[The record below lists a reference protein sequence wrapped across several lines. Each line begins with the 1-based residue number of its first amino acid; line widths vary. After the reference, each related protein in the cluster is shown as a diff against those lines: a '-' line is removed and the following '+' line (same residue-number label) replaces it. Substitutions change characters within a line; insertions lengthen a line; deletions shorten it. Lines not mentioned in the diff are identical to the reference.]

1 MLPDGRYSAWFKTA
15 FADGVGIIEIANQR
29 LSGRDTV
36 IEYFGSYVQDGD
48 RFTAKISTRRHAP
61 GPPALLGI
69 DEIDIEF
76 EGTSKS
82 TTAAGSGRIVQL
94 PHIPLEVVLVRITA

>member
-1 MLPDGRYSAWFKTA
+1 MLADGRYSAWFKTA
-15 FADGVGIIEIANQR
+15 FADGVGIVELANEK

-36 IEYFGSYVQDGD
+36 IEYSGSYVQDGD

-82 TTAAGSGRIVQL
+82 TTAACSGRIAQL
-94 PHIPLEVVLVRITA
+94 PHIPLEVVLVRIMA